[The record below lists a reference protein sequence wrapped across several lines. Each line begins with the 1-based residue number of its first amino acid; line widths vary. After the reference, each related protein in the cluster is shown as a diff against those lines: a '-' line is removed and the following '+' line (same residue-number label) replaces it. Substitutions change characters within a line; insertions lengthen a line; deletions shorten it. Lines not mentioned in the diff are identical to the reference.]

1 MNAPVTT
8 TGAELNRI
16 VADAVADAVPEAVA
30 NGVAKALKDLGFG
43 ARKAPKIGYSVKEA
57 ADASGLGRTT
67 IYSAVR
73 QGELRMVKKGAR
85 SIILDRDL
93 RRWLEGLPP
102 SNVSSRRWGL
112 SGRQSTAGPQF
123 GSYTLSSKLQRRL
136 FQ

>member
-8 TGAELNRI
+8 TGAELNKI
-16 VADAVADAVPEAVA
+16 VADAVAVAVPDAVAD
-30 NGVAKALKDLGFG
+30 GVAKALKELGFG
-43 ARKAPKIGYSVKEA
+43 ARKAKPAPPKIGYSVKEA

-67 IYSAVR
+67 IYAAVR

-102 SNVSSRRWGL
+102 TN
-112 SGRQSTAGPQF
+112 A
-123 GSYTLSSKLQRRL
+123 
-136 FQ
+136 